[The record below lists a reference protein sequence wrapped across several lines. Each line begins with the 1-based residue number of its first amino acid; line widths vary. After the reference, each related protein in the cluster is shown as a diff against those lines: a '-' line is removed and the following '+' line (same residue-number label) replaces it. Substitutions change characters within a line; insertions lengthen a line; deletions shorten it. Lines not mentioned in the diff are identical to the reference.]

1 MVLVEDHW
9 LLFMDDHDESISR
22 SQLLS
27 EFFLE
32 NLIIYCTSTFAQS
45 YQALTNN
52 SPNKGQLQDIKN
64 FHFLSS
70 PPKKG
75 WLVSL
80 SSFSP
85 WTLQSSFLPTY
96 LPPAKFQRWAPL
108 TTPWPNR
115 RGHRRVCFYSS
126 FTPKQLLVGRGHL
139 LVAIP
144 CLWHVSTWMLTSQQ
158 MILRR
163 MTTTN
168 LFVVILMFRTSK
180 FQMNKDWD
188 ILLLHFLFSNYWSG
202 SVKECW
208 WCWVPHLF
216 CGN

>member
-1 MVLVEDHW
+1 MRW
-9 LLFMDDHDESISR
+9 AI
-22 SQLLS
+22 LS
-27 EFFLE
+27 TSFIRIARPIHFVFFCVDMTF
-32 NLIIYCTSTFAQS
+32 NWFQMQSSTDTQ
-45 YQALTNN
+45 QALPEP
-52 SPNKGQLQDIKN
+52 SSRV
-64 FHFLSS
+64 SS
-70 PPKKG
+70 P
-75 WLVSL
+75 LICHQQM
-80 SSFSP
+80 SSP
-85 WTLQSSFLPTY
+85 DY
-96 LPPAKFQRWAPL
+96 PL
-108 TTPWPNR
+108 TR
-115 RGHRRVCFYSS
+115 FYSS
-126 FTPKQLLVGRGHL
+126 FTPQQLLVGRGHL
-139 LVAIP
+139 LVVIP
-144 CLWHVSTWMLTSQQ
+144 CLRPVSTWMLTSQQ